1 MVFHPPVAIVAK
13 AGDAGKY
20 KVGLPAWNM
29 ILRGFMSGAYIAMGG
44 ALATVCST
52 GVAAAGGTGAASA
65 GFGALI
71 TGAVFPVGLIITV
84 LTGAELFTGDAMLAP
99 MAAFIHKVSWAAV
112 MNLWVWVYIG
122 NLIGSIVYAYIM
134 AIGPFAQYVTIA
146 GALGNLTTAAPAS
159 TATAFG
165 MRAIQIAAFK
175 VQYVGAAAMWSAFL
189 KGIGCNW
196 LVNLAI
202 LLGICADDLIGKFF
216 GIWFP
221 IMCFVSTGFEHS
233 IANQYFIAAG
243 IFVNDLVA
251 TQAQH
256 ATAQASYLG
265 YTNLN
270 WVGFWVN
277 NMIIVTIGNI
287 VGALFFVG
295 VIYWV
300 AFRKEIAALK

>member
-1 MVFHPPVAIVAK
+1 MVFHPPVAITAK

-29 ILRGFMSGAYIAMGG
+29 VLRGFMSGAYIAMGG

-52 GVAAAGGTGAASA
+52 GIAYSAAQITAGAVPGGFASA
-65 GFGALI
+65 GVAQLI
-71 TGAVFPVGLIITV
+71 LGAVFPVGLIITV

-99 MAAFIHKVSWAAV
+99 MAAFIHKVSWAQV
-112 MNLWVWVYIG
+112 MTLWVFVYIG
-122 NLIGSIVYAYIM
+122 NFIGSCVWAYIM
-134 AIGPFAQYVTIA
+134 ANGPFVTFDAA
-146 GALGNLTTAAPAS
+146 GVA

-165 MRAIQIAAFK
+165 SRAIAIMGAK
-175 VQYVGAAAMWSAFL
+175 TGYVGMMGFYSAFI

-202 LLGICADDLIGKFF
+202 LLGICADDAAGKFF

-221 IMCFVSTGFEHS
+221 IMAFVSMGLEHS
-233 IANQYFIAAG
+233 IANMYFIPAG
-243 IFVNDLVA
+243 IMTAGVTNTVTTVNWFNMW
-251 TQAQH
+251 T
-256 ATAQASYLG
+256 S
-265 YTNLN
+265 NL
-270 WVGFWVN
+270 
-277 NMIIVTIGNI
+277 IPVTLGNI
-287 VGALFFVG
+287 VGGMFFVG

>member
-52 GVAAAGGTGAASA
+52 GIMATDAALRYGTASA
-65 GFGALI
+65 GFSQLI
-71 TGAVFPVGLIITV
+71 LGAVFPVGLIITV

-99 MAAFIHKVSWAAV
+99 MAAFIHKISWAQV
-112 MNLWVWVYIG
+112 LTLWVLVYVG
-122 NLIGSIVYAYIM
+122 NFIGSVVWAYIM
-134 AIGPFAQYVTIA
+134 ANGPFVSFDAA
-146 GALGNLTTAAPAS
+146 GAA

-165 MRAIQIAAFK
+165 TRAIAIMGAKTA
-175 VQYVGAAAMWSAFL
+175 YVGTMGFYSAFL

-221 IMCFVSTGFEHS
+221 IMAFVSSGLEHS
-233 IANQYFIAAG
+233 IANMYFIPAGLLTAA
-243 IFVNDLVA
+243 L
-251 TQAQH
+251 
-256 ATAQASYLG
+256 
-265 YTNLN
+265 TNTPTK
-270 WVGFWVN
+270 VTWVN
-277 NMIIVTIGNI
+277 MWMSNLIPVTLGNI
-287 VGALFFVG
+287 VGGLFFVG

>member
-29 ILRGFMSGAYIAMGG
+29 VLRGFMSGAYIAMGG

-52 GVAAAGGTGAASA
+52 GIAFAASKEALALVPNAAAGFSSA
-65 GFGALI
+65 GMGALI

-99 MAAFIHKVSWAAV
+99 MAAFIHKISWAQV
-112 MNLWVWVYIG
+112 MNLWLWVYIG
-122 NLIGSIVYAYIM
+122 NFIGSIVWAYIC
-134 AIGPFAQYVTIA
+134 AYGPFIAVDPATGAIAVT
-146 GALGNLTTAAPAS
+146 S
-159 TATAFG
+159 FG
-165 MRAIQIAAFK
+165 MRAINIAAFK
-175 VQYVGAAAMWSAFL
+175 VQYVGMMGMWSAFL
-189 KGIGCNW
+189 KAIACNW

-202 LLGICADDLIGKFF
+202 LLGICSDDMVGKFF

-221 IMCFVSTGFEHS
+221 IMAFVSSGFEHS
-233 IANQYFIAAG
+233 IANMYFIAAG
-243 IFVNDLVA
+243 IFTKGMA
-251 TQAQH
+251 S
-256 ATAQASYLG
+256 TAQLDTVNQAWLA
-265 YTNLN
+265 NVN
-270 WVGFWVN
+270 WIGFWTN
-277 NMIIVTIGNI
+277 NMIIVTLGNI
-287 VGALFFVG
+287 VGGLFFVG

>member
-29 ILRGFMSGAYIAMGG
+29 VLRGFMSGAYIAMGG

-52 GVAAAGGTGAASA
+52 GIVYSAAQITAGAVPGGFASA
-65 GFGALI
+65 GMAQLI
-71 TGAVFPVGLIITV
+71 LGAVFPVGLIITV

-99 MAAFIHKVSWAAV
+99 MAAFIHKISWAQV
-112 MNLWVWVYIG
+112 LNLWLWVYIG
-122 NLIGSIVYAYIM
+122 NLIGSVVWAYIC
-134 AIGPFAQYVTIA
+134 ANGPFVSFDAA
-146 GALGNLTTAAPAS
+146 GTGTV
-159 TATAFG
+159 TAFG
-165 MRAIQIAAFK
+165 MRALAIATAK
-175 VQYVGAAAMWSAFL
+175 VSYVGMMGMWSAFL
-189 KGIGCNW
+189 KAVACNW

-202 LLGICADDLIGKFF
+202 LLGICSDDMVGKFF

-221 IMCFVSTGFEHS
+221 IMAFVSSGFEHS
-233 IANQYFIAAG
+233 IANQYFISAG
-243 IFVNDLVA
+243 IMLLPMA
-251 TQAQH
+251 TSAQT
-256 ATAQASYLG
+256 ATLPAASLA
-265 YTNLN
+265 NLN
-270 WVGFWVN
+270 MVGFWMN

-287 VGALFFVG
+287 VGGLLFVG

>member
-29 ILRGFMSGAYIAMGG
+29 VLRGFMSGAYIAMGG

-52 GVAAAGGTGAASA
+52 AIINPDPLAAFGTSGA

-99 MAAFIHKVSWAAV
+99 MAAFIHKISWAQV
-112 MNLWVWVYIG
+112 INLWIWVYIG
-122 NLIGSIVYAYIM
+122 NFIGSVVYAYIM
-134 AIGPFAQYVTIA
+134 AYGPFSAWNAA
-146 GALGNLTTAAPAS
+146 GVGTV
-159 TATAFG
+159 TAFG
-165 MRAIQIAAFK
+165 MRAIAIASFK
-175 VQYVGAAAMWSAFL
+175 VQYVSAAAMWSAFL
-189 KGIGCNW
+189 KAIGCNW

-221 IMCFVSTGFEHS
+221 IMAFVSTGFEHS
-233 IANQYFIAAG
+233 IANMYFISAG
-243 IFVNDLVA
+243 IFTNGLPLSEV
-251 TQAQH
+251 QA
-256 ATAQASYLG
+256 AAAAKYLG
-265 YTNLN
+265 YAQLN

-277 NMIIVTIGNI
+277 NMIVVTIGNI

>member
-1 MVFHPPVAIVAK
+1 MVFHPPVAITAK

-20 KVGLPAWNM
+20 KVSLPAWNM

-44 ALATVCST
+44 GLATVCST
-52 GVAAAGGTGAASA
+52 GILATDAAMRYGTASA
-65 GFGALI
+65 GFAQLI

-99 MAAFIHKVSWAAV
+99 MAAFIHKISWAQV
-112 MNLWVWVYIG
+112 LNLWVWVYIG
-122 NLIGSIVYAYIM
+122 NLIGSVVYAYIM
-134 AIGPFAQYVTIA
+134 ANGPFVTFDAA
-146 GALGNLTTAAPAS
+146 GTA
-159 TATAFG
+159 TVTAFG
-165 MRAIQIAAFK
+165 TRAIAIASAK
-175 VQYVGAAAMWSAFL
+175 VSYVGTMGMWSAFL

-202 LLGICADDLIGKFF
+202 LLGICADDAVGKFF

-221 IMCFVSTGFEHS
+221 IMAFVSTGFEHS
-233 IANQYFIAAG
+233 IANQYFISAG
-243 IFVNDLVA
+243 IL
-251 TQAQH
+251 TQGFITDPAKIN
-256 ATAQASYLG
+256 AG
-265 YTNLN
+265 LN
-270 WVGFWVN
+270 WVTFWTN

-287 VGALFFVG
+287 VGGMFFVG